1 MRGVASRSQ
10 EMERRSL
17 SAHQAAE
24 PLNLLN
30 DREEFHM
37 RGTTTRR
44 TNRRIATAFLLVA
57 VASSLVLQTQNVP
70 TTHAASREPVRA
82 RHGIVASTNEI
93 ASHVGVDIMKRGGN
107 AVDAAIAVAFA
118 LAVTHPAAGNLGGGG
133 FMMIRLNDGRTTAI
147 DYREMAPAAATRNI
161 YLDKNGK
168 VIEGEG
174 GSIEGYRAAGVPGTV
189 RGMELA
195 LKKYG
200 SGKMSWAQLI
210 EPARRLAAN
219 GFNVTYTLSRSLR
232 GSREYLSKYPETKR
246 IYLNNGKFH
255 NEGDVFVQPDLA
267 ATFARLQQRGPN
279 EFYTGQTAQL
289 IAADMKRNNGLL
301 TLDDLRGYVAKERQP
316 LRGNYRGYEVIS
328 MPPPS
333 SGGAVL
339 IEMLNILEG
348 YDFKKMD
355 WASSNRYHL
364 MTEAMRRAF
373 ADRAEYMGDTDFA
386 KVPLA
391 GLVDK
396 RYAAQL
402 RNTIDPERASSSEQV
417 KAGKPVGYES
427 DETTHFTVVDAD
439 GNAVA
444 NTYTL
449 NNSYGS
455 AVVAKGTGLIMN
467 DEMDDFAAKPGTPN
481 LYGLIQGERNAVA
494 PRKRPLSAMTPTFV
508 LRKDG
513 SLWFTVG
520 SPGGPTIINTVLD
533 VITNVIDYGMNIQ
546 QAIDAPRIHHQ
557 WLPDELV
564 FEPYGLSG
572 DTQNALT
579 ARGHKLAKPRYL
591 GDAEGIMIEEKTGVR
606 LGATDPRRSD
616 GLAVGY

>member
-1 MRGVASRSQ
+1 
-10 EMERRSL
+10 
-17 SAHQAAE
+17 
-24 PLNLLN
+24 
-30 DREEFHM
+30 
-37 RGTTTRR
+37 
-44 TNRRIATAFLLVA
+44 
-57 VASSLVLQTQNVP
+57 
-70 TTHAASREPVRA
+70 
-82 RHGIVASTNEI
+82 
-93 ASHVGVDIMKRGGN
+93 
-107 AVDAAIAVAFA
+107 
-118 LAVTHPAAGNLGGGG
+118 
-133 FMMIRLNDGRTTAI
+133 
-147 DYREMAPAAATRNI
+147 
-161 YLDKNGK
+161 
-168 VIEGEG
+168 
-174 GSIEGYRAAGVPGTV
+174 
-189 RGMELA
+189 MELA

-200 SGKMSWAQLI
+200 SGKLTWAQLV

-219 GFNVTYTLSRSLR
+219 GFVVTNSLARGLR
-232 GSREYLSKYPETKR
+232 GNREYLSRYPETKR
-246 IYLNNGKFH
+246 IYLNNGKFY
-255 NEGDVFVQPDLA
+255 NEGDLFVQPELG

-289 IAADMKRNNGLL
+289 IAADMKRHNGLL
-301 TLDDLRGYVAKERQP
+301 TLDDLRGYVAKEREP
-316 LRGNYRGYEVIS
+316 LRGSYRGYEIIS

-339 IEMLNILEG
+339 LEMLNILEG
-348 YDFKKMD
+348 YELKKLD
-355 WASSNRYHL
+355 WASSDRYHL

-373 ADRAEYMGDTDFA
+373 ADRAEYMGDTDFV
-386 KVPLA
+386 KVPIA
-391 GLVDK
+391 GLIDK
-396 RYAAQL
+396 KYAAQL
-402 RNTIDPERASSSEQV
+402 RSTISTERASSSEQV
-417 KAGKPVGYES
+417 KAGKPLGYES
-427 DETTHFTVVDAD
+427 DETTHFTVVDAE
-439 GNAVA
+439 GNAVS

-533 VITNVIDYGMNIQ
+533 VITNVIDYDMNIQ

-564 FEPYGLSG
+564 YEPYGLSG
-572 DTQNALT
+572 DTQRGLT
-579 ARGHKLAKPRYL
+579 SRGHKLVEKPRYL
-591 GDAEGIMIEEKTGVR
+591 GDCEGIMIEEKTGIR

>member
-1 MRGVASRSQ
+1 MRANKTCQRIRFFATTILFLSLIAAIPRSV
-10 EMERRSL
+10 SVNTL
-17 SAHQAAE
+17 
-24 PLNLLN
+24 
-30 DREEFHM
+30 
-37 RGTTTRR
+37 
-44 TNRRIATAFLLVA
+44 
-57 VASSLVLQTQNVP
+57 
-70 TTHAASREPVRA
+70 AASREPVRA
-82 RHGIVASTNEI
+82 RHGVVASTNEV
-93 ASHVGVDIMKRGGN
+93 ASQVGVDIMKRGGN

-133 FMMIRLNDGRTTAI
+133 FMMIRLKDGRSTAI
-147 DYREMAPAAATRNI
+147 DYREMAPALATRNI

-200 SGKMSWAQLI
+200 SGKLSWAQLI
-210 EPARRLAAN
+210 EPARKLAAN
-219 GFNVTYTLSRSLR
+219 GFSVTYNLARSLR

-246 IYLNNGKFH
+246 IYLNNGSFY
-255 NEGDVFVQPDLA
+255 NEGQIFRQPDLA
-267 ATFARLQQRGPN
+267 ATFTRLQQRGPN
-279 EFYTGQTAQL
+279 EFYEGQTARL
-289 IAADMKRNNGLL
+289 IVDDLKRHDGLMTMADMG
-301 TLDDLRGYVAKERQP
+301 GYVAKEREV
-316 LRGNYRGYEVIS
+316 LRGNYRGYEIVS

-348 YDFKKMD
+348 YDFKKID
-355 WASSNRYHL
+355 WASSERYHL
-364 MTEAMRRAF
+364 LTESMRRAF
-373 ADRAEYMGDTDFA
+373 ADRAEYMGDTDFV
-386 KVPLA
+386 KVPIA

-396 RYAAQL
+396 KYAAQL
-402 RNTIDPERASSSEQV
+402 RNTINPDRASTSEQV
-417 KAGKPVGYES
+417 RAGRPVGYES
-427 DETTHFTVVDAD
+427 EETTHFTVVDAE

-449 NNSYGS
+449 NNSFGS
-455 AVVAKGTGLIMN
+455 AVVAKGTGVIMN

-481 LYGLIQGERNAVA
+481 LYGLIQGERNSVA
-494 PRKRPLSAMTPTFV
+494 PHKRPLSAMTPTFV

-564 FEPYGLSG
+564 YEPFGLSG
-572 DTQNALT
+572 DTLKALRS
-579 ARGHKLAKPRYL
+579 RGHKLVDKPRYL

-616 GLAVGY
+616 GAAVGY

>member
-1 MRGVASRSQ
+1 MYMRQQPRIHTVLSLALALAFIVSPFAWLQHPAS
-10 EMERRSL
+10 
-17 SAHQAAE
+17 
-24 PLNLLN
+24 P
-30 DREEFHM
+30 
-37 RGTTTRR
+37 
-44 TNRRIATAFLLVA
+44 TAL
-57 VASSLVLQTQNVP
+57 
-70 TTHAASREPVRA
+70 AASREPVRA
-82 RHGIVASTNEI
+82 QHGIVASTNEV
-93 ASHVGVDIMKRGGN
+93 ASQVGVDIMKRGGN

-118 LAVTHPAAGNLGGGG
+118 LSVTHPAAGNLGGGG
-133 FMMIRLNDGRTTAI
+133 FMMIRLKNGKTTAI
-147 DYREMAPAAATRNI
+147 DYREMAPAAATHNI
-161 YLDKNGK
+161 YLDKNGNLI
-168 VIEGEG
+168 VGEG
-174 GSIEGYRAAGVPGTV
+174 GSLVGYRAAGVPGTV

-200 SGKMSWAQLI
+200 SGRLSWTQLI
-210 EPARRLAAN
+210 EPARRLAN
-219 GFNVTYTLSRSLR
+219 GFRVTYTLARSLR
-232 GSREYLSKYPETKR
+232 GNSDYLSQYAETNR
-246 IYLNNGKFH
+246 IYLNNGKFY
-255 NEGDVFVQPDLA
+255 NEGEIFRQPDLA
-267 ATFARLQQRGPN
+267 ATFARLQGSGPN
-279 EFYTGQTAQL
+279 EFYGGQTAKWIVADVKRHNGL
-289 IAADMKRNNGLL
+289 ITLADMGN
-301 TLDDLRGYVAKERQP
+301 YVAKERQP
-316 LRGNYRGYEVIS
+316 VIGTYRGYEVIS

-348 YDFKKMD
+348 YELNQLDS
-355 WASSNRYHL
+355 ASSDRYHL

-373 ADRAEYMGDTDFA
+373 ADRAEFMGDTDFV
-386 KVPLA
+386 KVPVV

-396 RYAAQL
+396 SYAAKL
-402 RNTIDPERASSSEQV
+402 RGTINPERASTSVEIS
-417 KAGKPVGYES
+417 AGQPTGYES
-427 DETTHFTVVDAD
+427 EETTHFTVVDAE

-455 AVVAKGTGLIMN
+455 AAVAKGTGIILN

-481 LYGLIQGERNAVA
+481 MYGLIQGERNAVA

-520 SPGGPTIINTVLD
+520 SPGGPTIINTALC
-533 VITNVIDYGMNIQ
+533 VITNVVDYGMNIQ
-546 QAIDAPRIHHQ
+546 QAIDFPRIHHQ

-572 DTQNALT
+572 DTQKALT
-579 ARGHKLAKPRYL
+579 ALGHKLAKPHYL

>member
-1 MRGVASRSQ
+1 MYRKLQ
-10 EMERRSL
+10 
-17 SAHQAAE
+17 
-24 PLNLLN
+24 P
-30 DREEFHM
+30 
-37 RGTTTRR
+37 
-44 TNRRIATAFLLVA
+44 FLLSLA
-57 VASSLVLQTQNVP
+57 VAFALIVAPFASISHITAP
-70 TTHAASREPVRA
+70 TALAASREPVRA
-82 RHGIVASTNEI
+82 KHGIVASTNEV
-93 ASHVGVDIMKRGGN
+93 ASRVGVDIMKRGGN

-133 FMMIRLNDGRTTAI
+133 FMMIRLKNGKTTAI
-147 DYREMAPAAATRNI
+147 DYREMAPAAATRNV
-161 YLDKNGK
+161 YLDQQGN
-168 VIEGEG
+168 VIKGEG
-174 GSIEGYRAAGVPGTV
+174 GPLVGYRAAGVPGTV

-195 LKKYG
+195 LKNYG
-200 SGKMSWAQLI
+200 SGKLTWAQLV

-219 GFNVTYTLSRSLR
+219 GFRVTYSLARSLR
-232 GSREYLSKYPETKR
+232 GSNDYLSQYPETKR
-246 IYLNNGKFH
+246 IYLNDGNFY
-255 NEGDVFVQPDLA
+255 NEGDLFRQPDLA
-267 ATFARLQQRGPN
+267 ATFSRLQRGGAN
-279 EFYTGQTAQL
+279 EFYQGETARL
-289 IAADMKRNNGLL
+289 IVADMKRNNGLM
-301 TLDDLRGYVAKERQP
+301 TMADLRGYVAKQREP
-316 LRGNYRGYEVIS
+316 LRGSYRGYEVIS

-348 YDFKKMD
+348 YDLNKMD
-355 WASSNRYHL
+355 SASSDRYHL
-364 MTEAMRRAF
+364 MAEAMRRAF
-373 ADRAEYMGDTDFA
+373 ADRAEFMGDADFV
-386 KVPLA
+386 KVPVA
-391 GLVDK
+391 GLIDK
-396 RYAAQL
+396 AYAAKL
-402 RNTIDPERASSSEQV
+402 RGTIKSERASTSVEV
-417 KAGKPVGYES
+417 RAGKPAGHES
-427 DETTHFTVVDAD
+427 EETTHFTVVDAE

-455 AVVAKGTGLIMN
+455 AAVAKGTGMILN

-481 LYGLIQGERNAVA
+481 MYGLIQGERNAVA
-494 PRKRPLSAMTPTFV
+494 PQKRPLSAMTPTIV

-533 VITNVIDYGMNIQ
+533 VITDIIDYGMNIQ

-564 FEPYGLSG
+564 YEPYGLSG
-572 DTQNALT
+572 DTQAALL

-591 GDAEGIMIEEKTGVR
+591 GDAEGIMIEEKTGAR